1 VNLCDALYCLASESL
16 NYTASEVDLGDVIA
30 RTNNCRIVNLSD
42 TGFH

>member
-16 NYTASEVDLGDVIA
+16 SYTTSEVDFGDVIA
-30 RTNNCRIVNLSD
+30 TTNKCRIVNLSD